1 MADPIMVTAATTL
14 VAWATTE
21 LAQSGRAAVAS
32 LIEFLRTR
40 FQHEPATRAVIEG
53 ALRQPSP
60 EAVGRLA
67 ELLDRESR
75 RDAAFGAELRARWS
89 RADATIAEVA
99 GGVANSVS
107 GDVHGSVVQARD
119 VHGGIHL
126 GDGPTRSRREGR
138 RE

>member
-1 MADPIMVTAATTL
+1 MVTAATTL

-21 LAQSGRAAVAS
+21 LAQSGRAAVSS
-32 LIEFLRTR
+32 LISFLRTR
-40 FQHEPATRAVIEG
+40 FEHEPESNAVIEG
-53 ALRQPSP
+53 ALQQPSP

-75 RDAAFGAELRARWS
+75 RDAAFDAQLRARWS
-89 RADATIAEVA
+89 RVEAIVAEGA

-107 GDVHGSVVQARD
+107 GDVHGPVVQARD

-126 GDGPTRSRREGR
+126 GDGPARH
-138 RE
+138 

>member
-21 LAQSGRAAVAS
+21 LAQGGRQAVSS
-32 LIEFLRTR
+32 LIEFLRNR
-40 FQHEPATRAVIEG
+40 FRHEPAAREAVEG

-60 EAVGRLA
+60 DATRRLVEVLEGEAL
-67 ELLDRESR
+67 
-75 RDAAFGAELRARWS
+75 RDPAFGAELRARWTQ
-89 RADATIAEVA
+89 AEATVTAGT

-119 VHGGIHL
+119 VHGGISF
-126 GDGPTRSRREGR
+126 GGGSTRR
-138 RE
+138 

>member
-1 MADPIMVTAATTL
+1 MTDPIMVTAATTL

-21 LAQSGRAAVAS
+21 LAQSGRAAVSS
-32 LIEFLRTR
+32 LIGFLRTR
-40 FQHEPATRAVIEG
+40 FQHDPSSHAVIEG
-53 ALRQPSP
+53 ALQQPSP

-67 ELLDRESR
+67 ELLDSESR
-75 RDAAFGAELRARWS
+75 RDRAFGAELRARWS
-89 RADATIAEVA
+89 QVEVTLAEGA

-126 GDGPTRSRREGR
+126 GDGPARR
-138 RE
+138 